1 MTSGQLGKIAVV
13 GTVTFWSIGNLIVRG
28 TELSGPQIA
37 FWRYLAAALLYVGAH
52 MMFVGPIRFSDFR
65 VAAPMGVVLAIEI
78 VLFFV
83 AIKTTTV
90 ANATVIG
97 SLTPL
102 LLFGVSARR
111 FGEQQS
117 KLVIGAALIAV
128 LGVAAV
134 VFGSS
139 SGATWSLRGDGLAV
153 VALLF
158 FAGYFVLGKTA
169 RQSLSGITL
178 QTHSLIAGVPV
189 LAAAF
194 LIDSGGL
201 EVPEPSQW
209 WYVAGLVAFPG
220 TGHLLLAWAHAH
232 VDLTLVS
239 LMTLGVPVL
248 SILGAALWF
257 DEALVGL
264 QVAGIVVVLAVL
276 GFAIVE
282 TSRVAAAAERIASST
297 VDV

>member
-1 MTSGQLGKIAVV
+1 MT
-13 GTVTFWSIGNLIVRG
+13 GTVIFWSIGNLIVRG

-37 FWRYLAAALLYVGAH
+37 FWRYLAAAVLYGIAH
-52 MMFVGPIRFSDFR
+52 RVFAGPIRMADFR

-78 VLFFV
+78 VLFFA
-83 AIKTTTV
+83 AIKSTTV

-111 FGEQQS
+111 FGERQS
-117 KLVIGAALIAV
+117 KLVIAAALVAV

-139 SGATWSLRGDGLAV
+139 GGATWSLRGDGLAV
-153 VALLF
+153 AALLF
-158 FAGYFVLGKTA
+158 FAAYFVLGKTA
-169 RQSLSGITL
+169 RQSLSGFTL

-189 LAAAF
+189 LAVA
-194 LIDSGGL
+194 LLLDSGGL
-201 EVPEPSQW
+201 PVPSGSQW

-232 VDLTLVS
+232 VELTLVS

-248 SILGAALWF
+248 SIIGAALWF
-257 DEALVGL
+257 DEALVGV
-264 QVAGIVVVLAVL
+264 QIVGIVVVLAVL

-282 TSRVAAAAERIASST
+282 TSRISAADTSAAGQ
-297 VDV
+297 